1 MRKIAIAFILLALS
15 GTAHAGM
22 VTLNRQA
29 VVEDELIVLGDLFL
43 NTGEK
48 SEIPV
53 GYAPDLGR
61 RAVYDA
67 NWLNRLARAHQ
78 LDWQATS
85 RFDRVI
91 VERASQTIEF
101 GAIEAELMAALA
113 LAGVDV
119 GHEVV
124 IDNRGIRLSIPVN
137 TPATV
142 EFRELRYDRI
152 TGRFT
157 GKVGAPAGEPVA
169 FAAISGRV
177 HETVDVP
184 VPLRRIARGEVIRE
198 DDLAWIK
205 FRVGRLTR
213 DTVMDLEA
221 IVGMTPRRAL
231 SPDKPIPGSDIQRPV
246 VIAKNSIVIM
256 TLRVANMIISAQ
268 GRAMDDGAMGDTIRV
283 MNTHSQRIID
293 AEVSGPDAVIVWSG
307 TRLAAVQE

>member
-1 MRKIAIAFILLALS
+1 M
-15 GTAHAGM
+15 
-22 VTLNRQA
+22 
-29 VVEDELIVLGDLFL
+29 
-43 NTGEK
+43 
-48 SEIPV
+48 
-53 GYAPDLGR
+53 
-61 RAVYDA
+61 
-67 NWLNRLARAHQ
+67 
-78 LDWQATS
+78 
-85 RFDRVI
+85 
-91 VERASQTIEF
+91 
-101 GAIEAELMAALA
+101 
-113 LAGVDV
+113 
-119 GHEVV
+119 
-124 IDNRGIRLSIPVN
+124 
-137 TPATV
+137 
-142 EFRELRYDRI
+142 
-152 TGRFT
+152 
-157 GKVGAPAGEPVA
+157 
-169 FAAISGRV
+169 
-177 HETVDVP
+177 
-184 VPLRRIARGEVIRE
+184 PLRRIARGEVIRE